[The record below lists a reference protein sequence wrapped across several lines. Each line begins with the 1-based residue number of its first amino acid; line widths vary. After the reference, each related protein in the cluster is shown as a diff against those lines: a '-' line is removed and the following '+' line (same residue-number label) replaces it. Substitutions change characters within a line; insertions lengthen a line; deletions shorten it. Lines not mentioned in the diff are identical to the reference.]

1 MMLVDKLH
9 FVIVPALS
17 GSMPLPRTDE
27 RQSYSPSTPMVK
39 IILADLE

>member
-27 RQSYSPSTPMVK
+27 RQRYSPSTPMVK